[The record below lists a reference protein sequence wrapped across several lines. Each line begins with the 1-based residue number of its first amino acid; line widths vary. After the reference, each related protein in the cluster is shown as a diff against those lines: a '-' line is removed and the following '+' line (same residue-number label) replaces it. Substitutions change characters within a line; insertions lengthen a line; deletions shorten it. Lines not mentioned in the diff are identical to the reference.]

1 MLTSTRF
8 AVGCLFLA
16 LLAFALTPFLSAQSA
31 NDGSVLGVVS
41 DSTGAAIP
49 GVTVTLRDIQ
59 KGSTLSAA
67 TDGAGNFEFQVVP
80 AGEYAL
86 AASKGGF
93 KQNVHAAFAV
103 HASEHVRVDSVL
115 AVGAITETVTV
126 SEAPPVVNTT
136 TANEGNTVT
145 GEQVNTLPLTNRV
158 FTQLVT
164 LEPGV
169 SAPLDVTPGFGSN
182 SGVSFAVNGVR
193 PDENNLLVDG
203 VRNVDTFG
211 GNAFVTPNLYA
222 VSEFR
227 VESNDYS
234 ATAGR
239 SAGAQVNLIT
249 RSGTNRFHGD
259 VFEFFRND
267 KLNAPFRESGGVKPE
282 NRYNDFGY
290 DVGGPIKEGKLFF
303 FWSQEWR
310 RIIQSGGIHPLMTPT
325 DAERAGDFSALLTPT
340 CPGVDPVTIIDPDTP
355 GSPAFPGNII
365 PSDRINH
372 NASLLLDTY
381 FPRPNLT
388 GDPCSNYTSQDPDY
402 TRFREEQLRIDAKL
416 TDKLSLFGRFT
427 QDSVL
432 LYNPYGLF
440 GENPYPQVGGSTQ
453 NFPIYNWSVHLSYA
467 PTPTF
472 FMEFTT
478 GMYFG
483 NDKSL
488 ANGPLSSRSRAP
500 GLNIQEV
507 FPLNEGNR
515 IPTIFIGGGGGFSGI
530 VEQWFFHNDAF
541 SVPFQSAN
549 TWIRGRHTVRF
560 GVDFTPEGKSEL
572 ANPSNNNTNG
582 SFNFDG
588 SITGSGLSDM
598 LLGTAINY
606 TETALDPFGKYRWY
620 NLEPYV
626 EDQIKLKN
634 VTLTAALRYQYYQPE
649 YETHNNFGAFVPSLW
664 GPNKAPT
671 VNPDGTIV
679 PGTGDLLNGIVVA
692 GKNSPYG
699 RALFPGHRNA
709 FAPRLG
715 VAWDPLGNGRTSVRA
730 GYGIFYDRWGSYSQ
744 FGLASPPFNSSV
756 SITNASLDNP
766 GGTAGGLFP
775 SGLNAPLA
783 PWKYPSVQKWSL
795 SVQREVFHD
804 TMATIGYV
812 GTHGTHLL
820 GNIEVNQPAPSVAV
834 AEGSIATDAAR
845 PFRGFSSIQGWAN
858 IFNSNYNSLQ
868 ASLVHRLKHGL
879 SFQASYTYSKTLT
892 DNSGPNAYPSFPQDS
907 HNIHGEYGPAVFDLT
922 HILTFNY
929 SWDLPFFKGR
939 HGLTKTLLD
948 GWQLSGITS
957 FQSGQPLT
965 AFFFGD
971 PAGVGFFGKERPN
984 QIANPFVAGPVPSNP
999 DASCATTVSQGGRAA
1014 DRVRTRD
1021 NWFNPC
1027 AFAQQDLGTFGNA
1040 HQGSMRGPRA
1050 QNWDLSLMKNFAL
1063 RESTGLQFRAEAFN
1077 LFNHPNPATP
1087 DTAIDDGQSFSKIF
1101 GSLSPRILQ
1110 FSLALKF

>member
-1 MLTSTRF
+1 MSTMTRF
-8 AVGCLFLA
+8 NLAFLCLGVFVLA
-16 LLAFALTPFLSAQSA
+16 LVPSAVAQSA

-41 DSTGAAIP
+41 DTTGAAIP
-49 GVTVTLRDIQ
+49 GVNVSLLNPHKGDTV
-59 KGSTLSAA
+59 SATTDA
-67 TDGAGNFEFQVVP
+67 TGNYEFKVVP
-80 AGEYAL
+80 AGEYEL
-86 AASKGGF
+86 TASKNGF
-93 KQNVHAAFAV
+93 KQNIRSAFAV
-103 HASEHVRVDSVL
+103 HASEHVRVDAVL
-115 AVGAITETVTV
+115 TVGAISETVTV
-126 SEAPPVVNTT
+126 FDTPSLVNTT

-169 SAPLDVTPGFGSN
+169 SAPFNVTPGFGSN

-234 ATAGR
+234 ATSGR
-239 SAGAQVNLIT
+239 SAGAEVNLIT

-259 VFEFFRND
+259 AFEFFRND

-290 DVGGPIKEGKLFF
+290 DVGGPIKRNRLFF

-310 RIIQSGGIHPLMTPT
+310 RIIQSGGVHPLITPT
-325 DAERAGDFSALLTPT
+325 AAERGGDFSARPE
-340 CPGVDPVTIIDPDTP
+340 PVIDPTT
-355 GSPAFPGNII
+355 GLQFPGNVI
-365 PSDRINH
+365 PTDRL
-372 NASLLLDTY
+372 NANALLLLQTY
-381 FPRPNLT
+381 FPLPNVT
-388 GDPCSNYTSQDPDY
+388 GNPNFNYISQDPDF

-416 TDKLSLFGRFT
+416 SEKLSLFGRFT

-432 LYNPYGLF
+432 LSNPYGLF

-453 NFPIYNWSVHLSYA
+453 NFPIYNWAVHLSYA
-467 PTPTF
+467 LTPTF

-483 NDKSL
+483 NDKAL
-488 ANGPLSSRSRAP
+488 TNGPLSSRSRAP

-515 IPTIFIGGGGGFSGI
+515 IPTIFLSSGYSGI

-541 SVPFQSAN
+541 SIPFQVAN
-549 TWIRGRHTVRF
+549 TWVKGRHTVRF
-560 GVDFTPEGKSEL
+560 GVDYTPEGKSEL

-588 SITGSGLSDM
+588 SITGNALADM
-598 LLGTAINY
+598 LLGTATNY
-606 TETALDPFGKYRWY
+606 TETALDPFGKYRWF

-626 EDQIKLKN
+626 EDQIKFRN
-634 VTLTAALRYQYYQPE
+634 VTLTAALRYEYYQPE
-649 YETHNNFGAFVPSLW
+649 YEAHNNFGAFVPSLW
-664 GPNKAPT
+664 DPASAPT
-671 VNPDGTIV
+671 VNSDGTIV
-679 PGTGDLLNGIVVA
+679 PGSGDLLNGIVVA

-699 RALFPGHRNA
+699 RALFPSHKNA

-715 VAWDPLGNGRTSVRA
+715 LAWDPFRNGKTSIRA

-756 SITNASLDNP
+756 SISQASLDNP
-766 GGTAGGLFP
+766 GGSAGALFP
-775 SGLNAPLA
+775 SGLNAPLS
-783 PWKYPSVQKWSL
+783 PWKYPTVQKWSL
-795 SVQREVFHD
+795 SVQREVLPD
-804 TMATIGYV
+804 TTATIGYV
-812 GTHGTHLL
+812 GTRGTHLL
-820 GNIEVNQPAPSVAV
+820 GNLDINQGAPNALVAQ
-834 AEGSIATDAAR
+834 GSISPDAVR
-845 PFRGFSSIQGWAN
+845 PFLGFSSIQGYAD
-858 IFNSNYNSLQ
+858 IFNSNYHSLQ
-868 ASLVHRLKHGL
+868 ASLVRRLKHGV
-879 SFQASYTYSKTLT
+879 SFQASYTYSKVLT

-907 HNIHGEYGPAVFDLT
+907 HNIHGEYGPADFDLT

-929 SWDLPFFKGR
+929 SWDLPFFKST
-939 HGLTKTLLD
+939 HGFAKAVLD
-948 GWQLSGITS
+948 GWQVSGITS
-957 FQSGQPLT
+957 FQSGQPLSVI
-965 AFFFGD
+965 FFGD
-971 PAGVGFFGKERPN
+971 PAGVFLFGKERPN
-984 QIANPFVAGPVPSNP
+984 QVGDPFMAGRVAANPGCAAP
-999 DASCATTVSQGGRAA
+999 ASVHN
-1014 DRVRTRD
+1014 RD

-1027 AFAQQDLGTFGNA
+1027 AFATQDPGTFGNEHRGA
-1040 HQGSMRGPRA
+1040 LRGPHI
-1050 QNWDLSLMKNFAL
+1050 QNWDLGLMKNFVL
-1063 RESTGLQFRAEAFN
+1063 HERVDLQFRAEAFN
-1077 LFNHPNPATP
+1077 LFNHPNLATP
-1087 DTAIDDGQSFSKIF
+1087 DTAIDDGANFSKIL

-1110 FSLALKF
+1110 MSLALKF